1 VQPPTGTWVPDLD
14 RAVVA
19 RRGQHRAVGAE
30 RDQVDVHVVA
40 DERADALAGAGVAD
54 VDQAA
59 LLGALGHE
67 QPPVRAPVQRAAEA
81 GDAQHDPGGDNRPV
95 QRLPRLGED
104 GAVCG
109 TRVLDGLERE
119 EDAAL
124 EVSKTGVTINTY
136 ARAGNIDY
144 GSFAFDEPTEAEI
157 ERRRRLADG

>member
-1 VQPPTGTWVPDLD
+1 
-14 RAVVA
+14 
-19 RRGQHRAVGAE
+19 
-30 RDQVDVHVVA
+30 
-40 DERADALAGAGVAD
+40 
-54 VDQAA
+54 
-59 LLGALGHE
+59 
-67 QPPVRAPVQRAAEA
+67 
-81 GDAQHDPGGDNRPV
+81 V

-104 GAVCG
+104 GAVCV